1 MIIVLAVL
9 LVVVGVGTAAELYV
23 RHRVTSCL
31 TDAAATAV
39 GGPVDIGL
47 SRKPLLLSLVD
58 RKVPYLT
65 ADSDNAAFDTPGG
78 PQLTDLRAQARF
90 NGVHLPGSDGRGG
103 YLDSSVATVSWPT
116 QAIASSVRAQAFGGL
131 VTQLSTDGGTLRV
144 QFLGGLGTTTLRPI
158 VQAGRIVI
166 ETVDVRVFG
175 LGLPTSPLQQVVN
188 LLSGNLSTFPL
199 GLTPTAV
206 RVTDVG
212 VEITLAGGGAELPPL
227 HRDPSACSSF

>member
-1 MIIVLAVL
+1 MVALAVL
-9 LVVVGVGTAAELYV
+9 LVVVGVGAAAELYA

-31 TDAAATAV
+31 ATAAATAV
-39 GGPVDIGL
+39 GGPVEIGL
-47 SRKPLLLSLVD
+47 SGKPLLVSVVD
-58 RKVPYLT
+58 KRVPYLRV
-65 ADSDNAAFDTPGG
+65 SSENAAFGTPGG
-78 PQLTDLRAQARF
+78 PQLTDLRVQARF

-116 QAIASSVRAQAFGGL
+116 QAIAASMRAQPFGEL

-175 LGLPTSPLQQVVN
+175 LGLPTSPVQQVVN

-227 HRDPSACSSF
+227 HRDPSTCSSF